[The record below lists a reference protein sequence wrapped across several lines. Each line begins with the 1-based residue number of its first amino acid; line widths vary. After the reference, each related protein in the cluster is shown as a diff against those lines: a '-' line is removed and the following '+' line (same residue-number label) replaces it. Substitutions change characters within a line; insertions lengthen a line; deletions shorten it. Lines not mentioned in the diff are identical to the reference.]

1 MCRSVR
7 CILLQ
12 RKDRRTNNK
21 RIRSSR
27 VGTMEA
33 ERWNNGYEGTKYKRV
48 RDNFGVCVYSIA
60 VGMIDQLRNAMLGS
74 MESRSAI
81 R

>member
-1 MCRSVR
+1 
-7 CILLQ
+7 
-12 RKDRRTNNK
+12 
-21 RIRSSR
+21 
-27 VGTMEA
+27 MEA